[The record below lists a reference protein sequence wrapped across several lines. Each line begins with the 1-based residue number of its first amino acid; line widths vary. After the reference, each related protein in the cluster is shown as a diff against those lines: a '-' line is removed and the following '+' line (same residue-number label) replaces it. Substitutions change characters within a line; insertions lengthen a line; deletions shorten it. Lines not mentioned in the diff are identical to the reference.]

1 MNVKGMSIRDIMNLT
16 DVELSKMSARE
27 IKAVTNR
34 LASSANKR
42 IRRLKESGLAS
53 RSSAYRGLRAGI
65 KHKGKIRMFTTDY
78 KKLKIKEMKGHKGKF
93 PSAKGKLYKEFNR
106 AVRFLND
113 KTSTIAGTKDVM
125 KKVKQRLGE
134 FKSKAQE
141 NRFWEAYNALQKD
154 YGDLV
159 KGRRISTD
167 EIQQMIYERQFPNG
181 KRKETDIDSVIE
193 NMRKELERKYV
204 KSEESQPEETP
215 FSIRY
220 EKVKLF

>member
-34 LASSANKR
+34 LASTANKR

-53 RSSAYRGLRAGI
+53 RSSAYRGLRSGI
-65 KHKGKIRMFTTDY
+65 KHKGRLRLFTTDY
-78 KKLKIKEMKGHKGKF
+78 KKLKIKPLKGHKGKY

-113 KTSTIAGTKDVM
+113 KTSTIAGTKQVM
-125 KKVKQRLGE
+125 KNVRQRLGE

-159 KGRRISTD
+159 KGRKISTN
-167 EIQQMIYERQFPNG
+167 EMQQMIYERQFAKG
-181 KRKETDIDSVIE
+181 KKETDIDSVID

-204 KSEESQPEETP
+204 KSEESQSEETP

-220 EKVKLF
+220 EKIKLF